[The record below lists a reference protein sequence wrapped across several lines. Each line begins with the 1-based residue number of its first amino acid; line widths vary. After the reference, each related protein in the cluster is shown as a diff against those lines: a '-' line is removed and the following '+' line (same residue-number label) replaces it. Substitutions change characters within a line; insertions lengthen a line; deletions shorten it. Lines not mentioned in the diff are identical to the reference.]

1 MLTNEEKV
9 GIINQHKRNI
19 VFNKYNVE
27 LSLMEENALT
37 TPNADTI
44 ASLTA
49 QVAELD
55 RKLTALDEELEALA

>member
-1 MLTNEEKV
+1 MLTNEEKT

-19 VFNKYNVE
+19 VFNRYNIE

-37 TPNADTI
+37 TPNAETV

-55 RKLTALDEELEALA
+55 RKLAALDEELEALA

>member
-1 MLTNEEKV
+1 MLTNEEKT

-37 TPNADTI
+37 TPNAETL

-55 RKLTALDEELEALA
+55 RKLAALDEELEALA

>member
-1 MLTNEEKV
+1 MLTNEEKT

-27 LSLMEENALT
+27 LSLIEENALT
-37 TPNADTI
+37 TPNAETV

>member
-1 MLTNEEKV
+1 MLTNEEKI

-19 VFNKYNVE
+19 TLNKYNVE

-37 TPNADTI
+37 TPNAETV

-49 QVAELD
+49 QAAEFD
-55 RKLTALDEELEALA
+55 RKLTALDQELDALN

>member
-1 MLTNEEKV
+1 MLTNEEKT

-19 VFNKYNVE
+19 VFNRYNIE

-37 TPNADTI
+37 TPNAETV

-49 QVAELD
+49 QIAELD
-55 RKLTALDEELEALA
+55 RKLAALDEELEALA

>member
-1 MLTNEEKV
+1 MLTNEEKT

-27 LSLMEENALT
+27 LSLIEENALT
-37 TPNADTI
+37 TPNAETV

-55 RKLTALDEELEALA
+55 RKLAALDEELEALA

>member
-1 MLTNEEKV
+1 MLTNEEKT

-19 VFNKYNVE
+19 VFNRYNIE

-37 TPNADTI
+37 TPNAETV

>member
-1 MLTNEEKV
+1 MLTNEEKT

-19 VFNKYNVE
+19 VFNKYNIE

-37 TPNADTI
+37 TPNAETV

-49 QVAELD
+49 QIAELD

>member
-1 MLTNEEKV
+1 MLTNEEKA
-9 GIINQHKRNI
+9 GIISQHKRNI

-37 TPNADTI
+37 TPNAETL

-55 RKLTALDEELEALA
+55 RKLAALDEELEALA

>member
-1 MLTNEEKV
+1 MLTNEEKA

-37 TPNADTI
+37 TPNAETL

-55 RKLTALDEELEALA
+55 RKLAALDEELEALA